1 MPTSSPSLKTDSVEE
16 IVQDQLKLEEEEAG
30 CQSGEKVTASVKCG
44 DVEEIDL
51 ANSDICKRE
60 SLSDSIE
67 DDESRLE
74 AEGGKGGN
82 IVEEK
87 EAGELVL
94 VSAHASGGKTVV
106 AEYAIA
112 MSLRDKKLVVYISPI
127 KALSDQKLQE
137 LVYNSSNCEPEVFS
151 SCKEQLDFGLQ
162 VVVTM
167 FTGFA
172 FGYSVSRL
180 QFRDIPVIQAAG
192 PTGAA
197 GRMANSPT
205 LV

>member
-87 EAGELVL
+87 EVGVELLSVWSSGTRKFFQACPCPPFN
-94 VSAHASGGKTVV
+94 VKRHAPGCP
-106 AEYAIA
+106 Y
-112 MSLRDKKLVVYISPI
+112 
-127 KALSDQKLQE
+127 
-137 LVYNSSNCEPEVFS
+137 
-151 SCKEQLDFGLQ
+151 
-162 VVVTM
+162 
-167 FTGFA
+167 
-172 FGYSVSRL
+172 
-180 QFRDIPVIQAAG
+180 
-192 PTGAA
+192 
-197 GRMANSPT
+197 
-205 LV
+205 